1 MSQEYMMNEE
11 EFEEALSE
19 MSEEFQEAYAGLD
32 DSMSLPE
39 MLEVLEEAKE

>member
-1 MSQEYMMNEE
+1 MNEE
-11 EFEEALSE
+11 EFGEALSE
-19 MSEEFQEAYAGLD
+19 MSEEFQEAYESLD